1 VLQHKGFIMA
11 ISTFDGPVRS
21 LNGFY
26 SQGPGNLLTL
36 GATVTLSVAT
46 HAGHTLLVPATC
58 AITLPTIVTTADPV
72 TSGPGNDPNT
82 LNNLGVE
89 FNLFFN
95 AISAGAT
102 AQTVT
107 CGGSD
112 KLVGTLGVTST
123 VYNAFAAVTSTIITL
138 NATTTGGA
146 ARGSQITLVPLA
158 ANLWSVNGVLVGSGT
173 VATPFS

>member
-1 VLQHKGFIMA
+1 MA

-58 AITLPTIVTTADPV
+58 AITLPTIVTTADPAS
-72 TSGPGNDPNT
+72 SGPGSDPNT
-82 LNNLGVE
+82 QSNLGVV
-89 FNLFFN
+89 FNLFYN
-95 AISAGAT
+95 AIAADTTTQTITTGVAGDKFVGAL
-102 AQTVT
+102 TVM
-107 CGGSD
+107 
-112 KLVGTLGVTST
+112 GTTT
-123 VYNAFAAVTSTIITL
+123 MAFASVTNTIITL
-138 NATTTGGA
+138 NKTTTGGA
-146 ARGSQITLVPLA
+146 ARGSCVTIVALA
-158 ANLWSVNGVLVGSGT
+158 ANLWSVNGILLGSGS

>member
-1 VLQHKGFIMA
+1 MA
-11 ISTFDGPVRS
+11 LTTFQGPVRS

-26 SQGPGNLLTL
+26 SQGPGNILTL
-36 GATVTLSVAT
+36 GATATLSVAT

-58 AITLPTIVTTADPV
+58 AITLPTIVTTADPAS
-72 TSGPGNDPNT
+72 SGPGSDPNT
-82 LNNLGVE
+82 QSNLGVE
-89 FNLFFN
+89 FVLFFN
-95 AISAGAT
+95 AISAGAS

-112 KLVGTLGVTST
+112 KFVGTLGVTST
-123 VYNAFAAVTSTIITL
+123 VYNAFASVTNTIITL

-146 ARGSQITLVPLA
+146 ARGSQITLVALA

>member
-1 VLQHKGFIMA
+1 MA

-72 TSGPGNDPNT
+72 TSGPGSDPNT
-82 LNNLGVE
+82 QSNLGVE

-95 AISAGAT
+95 VISAGAT

-112 KLVGTLGVTST
+112 KFVGTLVVTST
-123 VYNAFAAVTSTIITL
+123 VYNAFASVTSTIITL

-146 ARGSQITLVPLA
+146 ARGSQINIVALA

>member
-1 VLQHKGFIMA
+1 MA

-26 SQGPGNLLTL
+26 SQGPGNILTL

-58 AITLPTIVTTADPV
+58 AITLPTIVTTADPA
-72 TSGPGNDPNT
+72 TSGPGSDPNT
-82 LNNLGVE
+82 QSNLGVA

-95 AISAGAT
+95 VIAV

-112 KLVGTLGVTST
+112 KFVGSLGVTST
-123 VYNAFAAVTSTIITL
+123 VYNAFASVTSTIITL

-146 ARGSQITLVPLA
+146 ARGSQISITALA

>member
-1 VLQHKGFIMA
+1 MA

-58 AITLPTIVTTADPV
+58 AITLPTIVATADPA
-72 TSGPGNDPNT
+72 TAGPGNDPNT

-89 FNLFFN
+89 FNLFYN
-95 AISAGAT
+95 AIAADT
-102 AQTVT
+102 TTQTVT

-112 KLVGTLGVTST
+112 KLVGSLFVMGTTT
-123 VYNAFAAVTSTIITL
+123 MAFASVTGTVITL
-138 NATTTGGA
+138 NKTTTGGA
-146 ARGSQITLVPLA
+146 ARGSRIRLVPLA
-158 ANLWSVNGVLVGSGT
+158 ANLWSVNGILLGSGS

>member
-1 VLQHKGFIMA
+1 MA

-58 AITLPTIVTTADPV
+58 AITLPTIVTTADPA
-72 TSGPGNDPNT
+72 TSGPGSDPNT
-82 LNNLGVE
+82 LSNLGVE
-89 FNLFFN
+89 FTLFFN
-95 AISAGAT
+95 AISAGAS

-112 KLVGTLGVTST
+112 KFVGTLGVTST

-146 ARGSQITLVPLA
+146 ARGSQVNITALA

-173 VATPFS
+173 AATPFS

>member
-1 VLQHKGFIMA
+1 
-11 ISTFDGPVRS
+11 
-21 LNGFY
+21 
-26 SQGPGNLLTL
+26 
-36 GATVTLSVAT
+36 
-46 HAGHTLLVPATC
+46 
-58 AITLPTIVTTADPV
+58 VTTADPA
-72 TSGPGNDPNT
+72 TSGPGSDPNT
-82 LNNLGVE
+82 VSNIGVA

-112 KLVGTLGVTST
+112 KFVGSLGVTST
-123 VYNAFAAVTSTIITL
+123 VYNAFASVTGTVITL

-146 ARGSQITLVPLA
+146 ARGSMITVTPLA

-173 VATPFS
+173 AATPFS

>member
-1 VLQHKGFIMA
+1 MA

-26 SQGPGNLLTL
+26 SQGPGNILTL

-46 HAGHTLLVPATC
+46 HAGHILLVPATC
-58 AITLPTIVTTADPV
+58 AITLPTIVVAADPA
-72 TSGPGNDPNT
+72 TSGPGSDPNT
-82 LNNLGVE
+82 TSNIGVA

-95 AISAGAT
+95 VISAGAT

-112 KLVGTLGVTST
+112 KFVGSLGVTST
-123 VYNAFAAVTSTIITL
+123 VYNAFASVTSTIITL

-158 ANLWSVNGVLVGSGT
+158 ANLWSVNGVLVGSST
-173 VATPFS
+173 AATPFS

>member
-1 VLQHKGFIMA
+1 MA

-26 SQGPGNLLTL
+26 SQGPGNILTL

-58 AITLPTIVTTADPV
+58 AIILPTIVTTADPAS
-72 TSGPGNDPNT
+72 SGPGSDPNT
-82 LNNLGVE
+82 LSNLGVA

-95 AISAGAT
+95 AIAT
-102 AQTVT
+102 DTTSQTIT

-112 KLVGTLGVTST
+112 KFVGSLGVVST
-123 VYNAFAAVTSTIITL
+123 VYNAFASVTGTVITL
-138 NATTTGGA
+138 NKTTSGGA
-146 ARGSQITLVPLA
+146 ARGSQITLVALA
-158 ANLWSVNGVLVGSGT
+158 ANLWSVNGVLIGSGT
-173 VATPFS
+173 AGTPFS

>member
-1 VLQHKGFIMA
+1 MA

-26 SQGPGNLLTL
+26 SQGNGNILTL

-58 AITLPTIVTTADPV
+58 AITLPTIVTTADP
-72 TSGPGNDPNT
+72 TSAGPGSDPNT
-82 LNNLGVE
+82 QSNIGVE
-89 FNLFFN
+89 FKLFFN

-112 KLVGTLGVTST
+112 AFVGSLGVVST
-123 VYNAFAAVTSTIITL
+123 VSNSFASVTGTVITL
-138 NATTTGGA
+138 NATTKGGA
-146 ARGSQITLVPLA
+146 ARGSQINLTALA
-158 ANLWSVNGVLVGSGT
+158 ANLWSVNGVLIGSGT
-173 VATPFS
+173 AATPFS

>member
-1 VLQHKGFIMA
+1 MS

-26 SQGPGNLLTL
+26 SQGPGNILTL

-58 AITLPTIVTTADPV
+58 AITLPTIVTTADPA
-72 TSGPGNDPNT
+72 TSGPGSDPNT
-82 LNNLGVE
+82 QSNLGVA

-95 AISAGAT
+95 VIAV

-112 KLVGTLGVTST
+112 KFVGSLGVTST
-123 VYNAFAAVTSTIITL
+123 VYNAFASVTSTIITL

-146 ARGSQITLVPLA
+146 ARGSQISITALA

-173 VATPFS
+173 AATPFS

>member
-1 VLQHKGFIMA
+1 MA

-21 LNGFY
+21 LGGMYN
-26 SQGPGNLLTL
+26 QGPSNQVTL

-46 HAGHTLLVPATC
+46 HAGLICLVPATC
-58 AITLPTIVTTADPV
+58 AITLPTIVATANAA

-89 FNLFFN
+89 FRLFFN
-95 AISAGAT
+95 VIAV

-123 VYNAFAAVTSTIITL
+123 VYNAFASVTSTIITL

-146 ARGSQITLVPLA
+146 ARGSFISLIPLA

-173 VATPFS
+173 AATPFS

>member
-1 VLQHKGFIMA
+1 MA

-26 SQGPGNLLTL
+26 SQGPSNILTL

-58 AITLPTIVTTADPV
+58 AITLPTIVTTADA
-72 TSGPGNDPNT
+72 TSSGPGSDPNT
-82 LNNLGVE
+82 QSNIGVE

-95 AISAGAT
+95 VISAGAT

-112 KLVGTLGVTST
+112 KFVGSLGVVST
-123 VYNAFAAVTSTIITL
+123 VSNSFASVTGTVITL

-158 ANLWSVNGVLVGSGT
+158 ANLWSVNGVLIGSGT
-173 VATPFS
+173 AATPFS

>member
-1 VLQHKGFIMA
+1 MA

-21 LNGFY
+21 LGGMYN
-26 SQGPGNLLTL
+26 QGPSNQVTL

-46 HAGHTLLVPATC
+46 HAGLICLVPATC
-58 AITLPTIVTTADPV
+58 AITLPTIVTTANAA

-89 FNLFFN
+89 FRLFFN
-95 AISAGAT
+95 VISAGAS

-123 VYNAFAAVTSTIITL
+123 VYNAFASVTSTIITL

-146 ARGSQITLVPLA
+146 ARGSFISLIPLA

-173 VATPFS
+173 AATPFS

>member
-1 VLQHKGFIMA
+1 MS

-26 SQGPGNLLTL
+26 SQGPGNILTL

-58 AITLPTIVTTADPV
+58 AITLPTIITTADAA
-72 TSGPGNDPNT
+72 TAGPGSDPNT
-82 LNNLGVE
+82 LNNIGVE
-89 FNLFFN
+89 FNLFYN
-95 AISAGAT
+95 AIAT
-102 AQTVT
+102 DTTSQTVT

-112 KLVGTLGVTST
+112 KFVGSLT
-123 VYNAFAAVTSTIITL
+123 VMGTTTMAFASVTNTIITL
-138 NATTTGGA
+138 NKTTTGGA
-146 ARGSQITLVPLA
+146 ARGSMIKLVPLA
-158 ANLWSVNGVLVGSGT
+158 ANLWSVNGILLGSGS

>member
-1 VLQHKGFIMA
+1 MA

-21 LNGFY
+21 LGGMYN
-26 SQGPGNLLTL
+26 QGPSNQVTL

-46 HAGHTLLVPATC
+46 HAGLICLVPATC
-58 AITLPTIVTTADPV
+58 AITLPTIVTTANAA

-82 LNNLGVE
+82 LNNLGVQ
-89 FNLFFN
+89 FRLFFN
-95 AISAGAT
+95 VISAGAS

-112 KLVGTLGVTST
+112 KFVGTLGVTST
-123 VYNAFAAVTSTIITL
+123 VYNAFASVTSTIITL

-146 ARGSQITLVPLA
+146 ARGSFISLIPLA

-173 VATPFS
+173 AATPFS

>member
-1 VLQHKGFIMA
+1 MA

-26 SQGPGNLLTL
+26 SQGNNNILTL
-36 GATVTLSVAT
+36 GATVTLPVAT
-46 HAGHTLLVPATC
+46 LAGQTLLVPATC
-58 AITLPTIVTTADPV
+58 AITLPTIVATADSSA
-72 TSGPGNDPNT
+72 SGPGSDPNT
-82 LNNLGVE
+82 TSNLGVA

-95 AISAGAT
+95 VISAGAT

-112 KLVGTLGVTST
+112 KFVGSLGVVST
-123 VYNAFAAVTSTIITL
+123 VYNAFASVTGTVITL

-146 ARGSQITLVPLA
+146 ARGSQITLIPLA
-158 ANLWSVNGVLVGSGT
+158 SNLWSVNGVLIGSGT
-173 VATPFS
+173 AATPFS

>member
-1 VLQHKGFIMA
+1 MA

-21 LNGFY
+21 LKGFY
-26 SQGPGNLLTL
+26 SQGPGNILTL

-46 HAGHTLLVPATC
+46 HAGYTLLVPATC
-58 AITLPTIVTTADPV
+58 AITLPTIVTTAD
-72 TSGPGNDPNT
+72 TSASGPGADPDT
-82 LNNLGVE
+82 PSNLGVA

-95 AISAGAT
+95 AIAV

-112 KLVGTLGVTST
+112 KFVGTLGVTST
-123 VYNAFAAVTSTIITL
+123 VYNAFASVTGTIITL

-146 ARGSQITLVPLA
+146 GRGSQITLVPLA

-173 VATPFS
+173 VVTPFS

>member
-1 VLQHKGFIMA
+1 MS

-26 SQGPGNLLTL
+26 SQGPGNILTL

-58 AITLPTIVTTADPV
+58 AITLPTIVTTADPA
-72 TSGPGNDPNT
+72 TSGPGADPNT
-82 LNNLGVE
+82 QSNLGVV

-95 AISAGAT
+95 VIAV

-112 KLVGTLGVTST
+112 KFVGTLGVTST
-123 VYNAFAAVTSTIITL
+123 VYNAFASVTNTIITL

-146 ARGSQITLVPLA
+146 ARGSQISIVALA

-173 VATPFS
+173 AATPFS

>member
-1 VLQHKGFIMA
+1 MA

-21 LNGFY
+21 LGGMYN
-26 SQGPGNLLTL
+26 QGPSNQVTL
-36 GATVTLSVAT
+36 GATVTLSVTT
-46 HAGHTLLVPATC
+46 HGGLICLVPATC
-58 AITLPTIVTTADPV
+58 AITLPTIVATANAAG
-72 TSGPGNDPNT
+72 TGPGNDPNT
-82 LNNLGVE
+82 ANNLGVE
-89 FNLFFN
+89 FRLFFN
-95 AISAGAT
+95 AISAGAS

-123 VYNAFAAVTSTIITL
+123 VYNAFASVTGTIITL

-146 ARGSQITLVPLA
+146 ARGSMISLIALA

-173 VATPFS
+173 AATPFS

>member
-1 VLQHKGFIMA
+1 MA

-26 SQGPGNLLTL
+26 SQGPGNVITL
-36 GATVTLSVAT
+36 GATATLSVAT
-46 HAGHTLLVPATC
+46 HGGKILLVPATC
-58 AITLPTIVTTADPV
+58 AIILPTIVATADAAG
-72 TSGPGNDPNT
+72 TGPGSDPNT
-82 LNNLGVE
+82 TSTLGAV
-89 FNLFFN
+89 FQLFFK

-112 KLVGTLGVTST
+112 AFVGSLGVTST
-123 VYNAFAAVTSTIITL
+123 VYNAFAAVTSTVITL

-146 ARGSQITLVPLA
+146 ARGSQVNIVALA

-173 VATPFS
+173 AQTPFS

>member
-1 VLQHKGFIMA
+1 MA
-11 ISTFDGPVRS
+11 NSTFDGPVRS

-26 SQGPGNLLTL
+26 SQGPGNILTL

-58 AITLPTIVTTADPV
+58 AITLPTIVTTADPAS
-72 TSGPGNDPNT
+72 SGPGSDPNT
-82 LNNLGVE
+82 LSNLGVA

-95 AISAGAT
+95 VISAGST

-112 KLVGTLGVTST
+112 KFVGSLGVVST
-123 VYNAFAAVTSTIITL
+123 VSNSFASVTSTIITL

-146 ARGSQITLVPLA
+146 GRGSQITLVPLA

-173 VATPFS
+173 AATPFS

>member
-1 VLQHKGFIMA
+1 MITTL
-11 ISTFDGPVRS
+11 DGPVRS

-58 AITLPTIVTTADPV
+58 AITLPTIVTTADPA
-72 TSGPGNDPNT
+72 TSGPGSDPNT
-82 LNNLGVE
+82 QSNLGVE
-89 FNLFFN
+89 FTLFFN
-95 AISAGAT
+95 AISAGAS

-112 KLVGTLGVTST
+112 KFVGTLGVTST
-123 VYNAFAAVTSTIITL
+123 VFNAFAAVTSTIITL

-146 ARGSQITLVPLA
+146 ARGSQVSITALA

-173 VATPFS
+173 AATPFS